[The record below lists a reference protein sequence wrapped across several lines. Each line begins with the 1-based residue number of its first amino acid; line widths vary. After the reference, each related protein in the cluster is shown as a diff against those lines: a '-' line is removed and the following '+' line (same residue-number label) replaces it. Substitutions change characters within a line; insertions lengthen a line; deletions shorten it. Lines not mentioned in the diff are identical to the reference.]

1 MQIATNDIVDKTL
14 EHEGNYVNQ
23 DLFIAEANFKIG
35 RPRIIQPVRAK
46 LVPREE
52 APKNKTIYYSYN
64 FFKVYKANGKL
75 DSKVVAVFDG
85 VGITQCLLDAC
96 EFYFENDYDI
106 YIPNVANDL
115 IKKVDKLGFH
125 HILQNQSLD
134 GTIQHKFI
142 KPRNISWI

>member
-64 FFKVYKANGKL
+64 FFKVYKDNGKL
-75 DSKVVAVFDG
+75 DSKVVAVFDNTG
-85 VGITQCLLDAC
+85 FRGYRGNPISIFDNYDEAVTWFNAEIQKVIDERNKQREVLLKNHDEETQKL
-96 EFYFENDYDI
+96 
-106 YIPNVANDL
+106 
-115 IKKVDKLGFH
+115 VDKLV
-125 HILQNQSLD
+125 
-134 GTIQHKFI
+134 K
-142 KPRNISWI
+142 

>member
-52 APKNKTIYYSYN
+52 APKNKTIYYSFN
-64 FFKVYKANGKL
+64 FFKY
-75 DSKVVAVFDG
+75 
-85 VGITQCLLDAC
+85 
-96 EFYFENDYDI
+96 
-106 YIPNVANDL
+106 
-115 IKKVDKLGFH
+115 
-125 HILQNQSLD
+125 
-134 GTIQHKFI
+134 I
-142 KPRNISWI
+142 KPMASLIVKLSPCLIIQDSVVIVVIQLAFLITMMKR

>member
-75 DSKVVAVFDG
+75 DSKVVAVFDNTG
-85 VGITQCLLDAC
+85 FRGYRGNPISIFDNYDEAVTWFNAEIQKVIDERNKQREVLLKT
-96 EFYFENDYDI
+96 
-106 YIPNVANDL
+106 PL
-115 IKKVDKLGFH
+115 
-125 HILQNQSLD
+125 
-134 GTIQHKFI
+134 
-142 KPRNISWI
+142 